1 MSNQPPQFFAYDKH
15 RAIQQEMIEAIAEEV
30 GKKQS
35 IVIHAPTGLGKTAAS
50 FAPIL
55 HQALTENKK
64 ILFLT
69 SRNTQH
75 HIAIET
81 LKAIKT
87 RFDIDLRATD
97 VIGKKWMCIQPG
109 VQMLSSNEFG
119 EYCKAMREDKQC
131 AYFERLKNGERPSP
145 KTLQAMQE
153 LKIKGTL
160 HAEEIVDAGAE
171 HELCPYELAMMFS
184 KESHV
189 IVSDYYYMF
198 HPHVRE
204 TFLQKNEL
212 TLQECI
218 VIVDE
223 AHNLPNRIKSLSSA
237 QLGTNVIRRA
247 IKEAK
252 KLNHSDLSIIFEK
265 LYVQFQKLLNQGES
279 ERHTTKEEFLTFVG
293 RNTDYDEFRKECHKF
308 GKLIREEQKSSAIG
322 SIGTF
327 LDEWLGDDD
336 GFTRI
341 IHRKRRGA
349 DEQIIVSYRCLDP
362 SIVAK
367 PLFSQTYASIL
378 MSGTLTPTSMYAEV
392 LGFPASIRQEEF
404 PSPFPEEN
412 RLNLIV
418 AKTSTKFTARSESQ
432 YKEIGKV
439 ITEIANATPGNSA
452 VFFPSYSFKE
462 KVYTYLEDVKKT
474 VFNEL
479 QGLTGAEKQDLID
492 GFRSYKK
499 TGAVLLGVGAG
510 SFGEGIDLPGD
521 ELKTV
526 IIVGLP
532 LSRPDLETKALIS
545 YYDKKFNKG
554 WDYGYVFPAFNK
566 IIQNAGRC
574 IRSSEDRGVVV
585 FLDERFTW
593 NQYYRCFPETW
604 KLKVNINYY
613 ADQVAKFFAEDGK

>member
-1 MSNQPPQFFAYDKH
+1 MTEIPPQFFAYDKP
-15 RAIQQEMIEAIAEEV
+15 RAIQQEMIEAIAQEIE
-30 GKKQS
+30 KKAS
-35 IVIHAPTGLGKTAAS
+35 IVIHAPTGMGKTAAS

-55 HQALTENKK
+55 HKALKENKK

-81 LKAIKT
+81 LKTIKEK
-87 RFDIDLRATD
+87 FSLDLFATD

-109 VQMLSSNEFG
+109 VSLLSSNEFG

-131 AYFERLKNGERPSP
+131 AYYERLKKGERPSP
-145 KTLQAMQE
+145 ETLRALSE
-153 LKIKGTL
+153 LKTRGTL
-160 HAEEIVDAGAE
+160 HADEIIDAGAE

-184 KESHV
+184 KQSHV

-212 TLQECI
+212 ALQDCI

-223 AHNLPNRIKSLSSA
+223 AHNLPDRIKSLASA
-237 QLGTNVIRRA
+237 QLSTNLLKRA
-247 IKEAK
+247 TKEAK
-252 KLNHSDLSIIFEK
+252 KIYNADLSLIFEK
-265 LYVQFQKLLNQGES
+265 LYIKFQKLLKQGED
-279 ERHTTKEEFLTFVG
+279 ERHCTKQEFKELVSQH
-293 RNTDYDEFRKECHKF
+293 TDYQEFTKECHKI
-308 GKLIREEQKSSAIG
+308 GKIIREEQKSSAIG
-322 SIGTF
+322 SVGSF

-341 IHRKRRGA
+341 IHRKKRGT
-349 DEQIIVSYRCLDP
+349 DESIVVSYRCLDP
-362 SIVAK
+362 SVVAK
-367 PLFSQTYASIL
+367 PLFSQTHASIL
-378 MSGTLTPTSMYAEV
+378 MSGTLTPTQMYAEV
-392 LGFPASIRQEEF
+392 LGFDASIRQEEF

-418 AKTSTKFTARSESQ
+418 AKTSTKFTSRSESQ

-439 ITEIANATPGNSA
+439 ITDIANATPGNSA

-462 KVYTYLEDVKKT
+462 KVYTYLDDVKKT

-479 QGLTGAEKQDLID
+479 QGLTSGEKQDLID

-526 IIVGLP
+526 VIVGLP
-532 LSRPDLETKALIS
+532 LSRPDLETKALIE
-545 YYDKKFNKG
+545 YYDKKFKKG

-574 IRSSEDRGVVV
+574 IRSADDKGVIV

-593 NQYYRCFPETW
+593 NQYYRCFPQTW

-613 ADQVAKFFAEDGK
+613 ADQIEKFFAEHEK